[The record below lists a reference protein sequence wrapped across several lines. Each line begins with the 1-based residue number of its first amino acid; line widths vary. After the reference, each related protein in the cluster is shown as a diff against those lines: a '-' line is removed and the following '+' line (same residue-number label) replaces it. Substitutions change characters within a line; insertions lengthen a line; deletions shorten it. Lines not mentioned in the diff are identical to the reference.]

1 MILSNNVFVV
11 FGGDKT
17 ANKVAA
23 MLKTGGIYPNAIL
36 HTGASLLAALN
47 QYDEGVV
54 VCGTRFKDTVLLDI
68 LDFIPDIFHVV
79 TVGTMD
85 HLDDLPNDRVFKLS
99 VPLDRTDL
107 IYSVSMLM
115 NINNHRALIHNQF
128 RTENEEII
136 IQQAKAVLIHKYHMT
151 EEQAHRYMQT
161 KSMNTGEKMINIARL
176 ILN

>member
-1 MILSNNVFVV
+1 MILNNNVFVV
-11 FGGDKT
+11 FGNDKV
-17 ANKVAA
+17 AGKVAA
-23 MLKTGGIYPNAIL
+23 MLKTGGIYPNAVM
-36 HTGASLLAALN
+36 HTGSSLLSVLN
-47 QYDEGVV
+47 QYDEGVI
-54 VCGTRFKDTVLLDI
+54 VCGTRFKDTVLFDI
-68 LDFIPDIFHVV
+68 IDYIPECFHIV

-85 HLDDLPNDRVFKLS
+85 HLDDLPNNRVFKLT
-99 VPLDRTDL
+99 VPLNRTDL

-115 NINNHRALIHNQF
+115 NLNNHRALIHNQF

-136 IQQAKAVLIHKYHMT
+136 IQQAKGVLIHKYHMT